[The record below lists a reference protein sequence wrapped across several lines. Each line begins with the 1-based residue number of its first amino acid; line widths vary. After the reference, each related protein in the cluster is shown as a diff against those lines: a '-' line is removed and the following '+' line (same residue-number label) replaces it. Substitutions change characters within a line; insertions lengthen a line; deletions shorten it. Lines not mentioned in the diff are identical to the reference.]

1 MLWMPII
8 LSKED
13 ENTPQNAKKQQP
25 KEY

>member
-13 ENTPQNAKKQQP
+13 ENTPQSAKKQQP